1 MNTLIALLAIFG
13 LAWTIKEADGPF
25 GIIARWRNLMMRI
38 PFLGP
43 AFFKLLDCYGCL
55 GFWCGLGIYLLTN
68 ECYKLNWAI
77 CWALTGT
84 TVGLIINGVLTRL
97 HRE

>member
-13 LAWTIKEADGPF
+13 LAWTLKDADGPF

-55 GFWCGLGIYLLTN
+55 CTSCGVAVYLLT
-68 ECYKLNWAI
+68 EQSYKLGWAI
-77 CWALTGT
+77 CWAFAGCATGL
-84 TVGLIINGVLTRL
+84 LIDALLSKLRQ
-97 HRE
+97 